1 MSETNDY
8 KLFKKHV
15 IIGNDRCT
23 RIENLVGVG
32 EPDTNY
38 CIDGV
43 EGWIEFKSPTEP
55 KRPTTALLG
64 SNHKLSQDQMNWHL
78 SQLRAGGMS
87 FVLLATDKRWILM
100 DGSQADFINKMSVSA
115 LIEQSLWWAMR
126 PIGRSQWIRLRDML
140 LQR

>member
-1 MSETNDY
+1 MSETTDY
-8 KLFKKHV
+8 KLFRKHV
-15 IIGNDRCT
+15 IQGNDRCT

-32 EPDTNY
+32 APDTNY
-38 CIDGV
+38 CIGGF

-78 SQLRAGGMS
+78 AQLRAGGIS

-100 DGSQADFINKMSVSA
+100 DGSQADFINKMSVKA
-115 LIEQSLWWAMR
+115 LTEQSLWWATL
-126 PIGRSQWIRLRDML
+126 PIARSQWTQLRDV
-140 LQR
+140 LQQR